1 MQARLF
7 KLFQVKMGG
16 NIMIKKR
23 LTYVNFNGKQVT
35 KDYYFNLTAAEV
47 AQMEIQA
54 GDDGLKEKLEGIV
67 RAKDHKELIEKFQD
81 IIDRSYGVKSEDG
94 ETFIKTSENL
104 AVFKSTQA
112 YSDLFM
118 TLATNEKEAL
128 AFVRGILPTKITSM
142 SNDVKS
148 NADPT
153 N

>member
-1 MQARLF
+1 
-7 KLFQVKMGG
+7 
-16 NIMIKKR
+16 MIKKR

-67 RAKDHKELIEKFQD
+67 RAKDHKELMEKFQE

-94 ETFIKTSENL
+94 ETFVKTPENL
-104 AVFKSTQA
+104 AAFKSTQA

-118 TLATNEKEAL
+118 TLATNEQEAL

-142 SNDVKS
+142 SNDVKP

-153 N
+153 H

>member
-7 KLFQVKMGG
+7 KSFQVKIGG

-67 RAKDHKELIEKFQD
+67 RAKDHKELMEKFQD

-94 ETFIKTSENL
+94 ETFIKTPENL

-142 SNDVKS
+142 SNDVKP